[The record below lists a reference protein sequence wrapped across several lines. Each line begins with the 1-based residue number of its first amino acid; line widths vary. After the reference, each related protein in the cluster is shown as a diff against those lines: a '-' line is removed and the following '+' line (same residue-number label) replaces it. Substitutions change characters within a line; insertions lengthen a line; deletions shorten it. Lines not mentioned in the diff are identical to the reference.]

1 MKLDTLTCLSNVLL
15 WLATYTNWFLI
26 LPLDVTSILIL
37 IPFDVL
43 WQ

>member
-1 MKLDTLTCLSNVLL
+1 MKLDTWTCLSNVLL
-15 WLATYTNWFLI
+15 WLVTYTNWFLI
-26 LPLDVTSILIL
+26 LPLDVTSILVL